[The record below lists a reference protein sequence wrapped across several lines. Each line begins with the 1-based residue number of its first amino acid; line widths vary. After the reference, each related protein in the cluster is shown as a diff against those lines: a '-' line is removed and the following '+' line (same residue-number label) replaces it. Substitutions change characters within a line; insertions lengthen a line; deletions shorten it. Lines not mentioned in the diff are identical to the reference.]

1 LRGLLTFLF
10 GEPGWFGWYVA
21 LWLSLLPGIYL
32 WWWLRTTTPGAG
44 PQGGLVAF
52 LGLMLLLAALT
63 LIGLALAIRYA
74 GTAATLGPGRYV
86 VVIGTWLIGW
96 GIVAW
101 KLSSWANT
109 ASLADATVTQRFQA
123 RTGFLLLLLATAAA
137 HLWVLAKIRQA
148 ARLP

>member
-1 LRGLLTFLF
+1 MRGLLTFLF
-10 GEPGWFGWYVA
+10 GAPGWFGWYVA
-21 LWLSLLPGIYL
+21 LWLSLLPGIGV

-52 LGLMLLLAALT
+52 LAMMLLLAALT
-63 LIGLALAIRYA
+63 LIGLVLAIRYA
-74 GTAATLGPGRYV
+74 GAATVPGPGRYV
-86 VVIGTWLIGW
+86 VVVGTWLIGW

-101 KLSSWANT
+101 KLGSWANT
-109 ASLADATVTQRFQA
+109 ASLADATAAQQFQA

-148 ARLP
+148 AD